1 MSQSKKWDFLYYELS
16 RFIHD
21 FIKTWNRHFAH
32 PFNWKYDGK
41 KLYGQAVRRLVT
53 HILIENK
60 HMELS
65 FLSGQIELILN
76 LKEVSMAYSDFK
88 TLEQVHKKL
97 GITIQD
103 ANGLYTHIEPV
114 KLTNW
119 FVETMEMAY
128 PKAIRINTESARQA
142 LIVDNVF
149 MELNRHIHISF
160 FLHNTFNVDDS
171 KGLTGNPDG
180 IISQSRN
187 QLYITCPV
195 IVLVEAKKSDLGSG
209 LGQCI
214 AEMEG
219 ARIFNEREGN
229 SISPVYGVVTDGV
242 LWQFLTLQD
251 AVVTID
257 SYLYSFEDGS
267 KIVGILHSFILET

>member
-1 MSQSKKWDFLYYELS
+1 
-16 RFIHD
+16 
-21 FIKTWNRHFAH
+21 
-32 PFNWKYDGK
+32 
-41 KLYGQAVRRLVT
+41 
-53 HILIENK
+53 
-60 HMELS
+60 MELS

-114 KLTNW
+114 KLTDW
-119 FVETMEMAY
+119 FVETIEMAY

-219 ARIFNEREGN
+219 ARTFVVLQGYDYAAANSVCFRSVGERKPN
-229 SISPVYGVVTDGV
+229 
-242 LWQFLTLQD
+242 
-251 AVVTID
+251 TIC
-257 SYLYSFEDGS
+257 SL
-267 KIVGILHSFILET
+267 GIPARSSSVAIPCSVPSR